1 MAFLCLKTGL
11 SLVRAH
17 NELVLYNCIE
27 VVGII
32 LYGKNVLKPDHFMT
46 FFQQLK
52 RWIERATTPPKYTE
66 RDGIRYWQDRI
77 LFSLLAIGVVLGFI
91 AYVPS
96 VILSLA
102 EDLWLVAVFDTAFYA
117 WAIFLFLKRS
127 LPFKLRAY
135 STIVLSY
142 LLALILLLTVGPF
155 GAGPVWLFF
164 FPVVTGLFLNS
175 RSTLIALLINT
186 ITICGLG
193 FALYFDT
200 LGWRRAAGFPMES
213 WVVIG
218 INFLLLNALSA
229 WAIVSLLR
237 GLQNSLLLER
247 DALTS
252 VEQKNR
258 ELLESNVNLQKVIDD
273 RKRFEEALTESKEAL
288 EESELKFQD
297 LVNMLPLSYFLIDEN
312 FKLKTVNIKMLEMF
326 KYPSEDKNIK
336 LPETATDFI
345 VPEEREQVHADLVNL
360 IENHGNSW
368 AQYTGLTSTGE
379 QIPIEVLASII
390 TINQKNVGVQGI
402 ILDITE
408 RIEHEKT
415 RKAKEIAENTNKAI
429 SEWVGFIVHEL
440 RTPIS
445 GLLQFAQLGIKKLND
460 SSFVRLVAN
469 LEEEYRSLI
478 EKPDDHDTEVE
489 NQLSIK
495 DQAEERE
502 RRFAKY
508 FNRVHTGG
516 YRLQRLLNE
525 LLDIS
530 KLEAGKMEFHM
541 QKSDMKEII
550 RETCDEMEAAIESD
564 NLILEITKTKA
575 PTEIICDAFRMGQ
588 VLRNLVNNSIKFSS
602 PGSKITIA
610 MTETKLEKNES
621 VYPALQTT
629 VSDQGV
635 GIPEDQINY
644 VFNMFKQSRK
654 TRIGEGSGL
663 GLPICRQIVNAHK
676 GKIWAESEGDRGAK
690 IHFIVPYDNLSD

>member
-1 MAFLCLKTGL
+1 
-11 SLVRAH
+11 
-17 NELVLYNCIE
+17 
-27 VVGII
+27 
-32 LYGKNVLKPDHFMT
+32 MT
-46 FFQQLK
+46 SFQQLK
-52 RWIERATTPPKYTE
+52 KRIEGFTIPPKYTE

-77 LFSLLAIGVVLGFI
+77 LFSLLAIGVVLGFF

-96 VILSLA
+96 VILSII
-102 EDLWLVAVFDTAFYA
+102 EELWLVAVADTIFYI
-117 WAIFLFLKRS
+117 WAMILFFKRS
-127 LPFKLRAY
+127 LPFELRAY

-142 LLALILLLTVGPF
+142 ALAILLILTIGPF

-164 FPVVTGLFLNS
+164 FPVITGLFLNS
-175 RSTLIALLINT
+175 RSTFIALLINT
-186 ITICGLG
+186 ITICVLG
-193 FALYFDT
+193 IVLYNDA
-200 LGWRRAAGFPMES
+200 LGWRRASGFPIES
-213 WVVIG
+213 WIIIG
-218 INFLLLNALSA
+218 INFLLLNTICA
-229 WAIVSLLR
+229 WAIVALLR
-237 GLQNSLLLER
+237 GLQNSLLLEKK
-247 DALTS
+247 ALKS
-252 VEQKNR
+252 VEQKNK
-258 ELLESNVNLQKVIDD
+258 ELVESNFNLQKVIDD
-273 RKRFEEALTESKEAL
+273 RKRFKKALLESKEAL

-297 LVNMLPLSYFLIDEN
+297 LVNMLPLSYFLIDEE
-312 FKLKTVNIKMLEMF
+312 FRLKTVNIKMLEMF
-326 KYPSEDKNIK
+326 KYPSEDKRIK
-336 LPETATDFI
+336 LPETATDFVI
-345 VPEEREQVHADLVNL
+345 PEERDKLQADLVSL
-360 IENHGNSW
+360 VENYGSSW
-368 AQYTGLTSTGE
+368 AQYTGYTSTGE
-379 QIPIEVLASII
+379 EIPIELLASII

-460 SSFVRLVAN
+460 TSFVRLVSN

-478 EKPDDHDTEVE
+478 NETPDTHDQEGDGPF
-489 NQLSIK
+489 SIK
-495 DQAEERE
+495 AQIKERE

-508 FNRVHTGG
+508 FDRVHTGG
-516 YRLQRLLNE
+516 YRLLRLLNE

-564 NLILEITKTKA
+564 NLMLEISKTKA
-575 PTEIICDAFRMGQ
+575 PTEIVCDAFRMGQ

-602 PGSKITIA
+602 PGSKITIS
-610 MTETKLEKNES
+610 MTETRLEKNET

-635 GIPEDQINY
+635 GIPEDQIDY

-663 GLPICRQIVNAHK
+663 GLPICRQIVHAHK
-676 GKIWAESEGDRGAK
+676 GKIWAESEGSHGAK
-690 IHFIVPYDNLSD
+690 IHFIVPYNNPSDNPE